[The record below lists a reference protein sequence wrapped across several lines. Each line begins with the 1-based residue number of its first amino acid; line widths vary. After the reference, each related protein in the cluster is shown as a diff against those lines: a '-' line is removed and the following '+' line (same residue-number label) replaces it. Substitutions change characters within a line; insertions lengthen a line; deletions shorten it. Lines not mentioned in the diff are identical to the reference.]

1 MDARMQSRLSF
12 DIWNLEEE
20 KYDYHEKR
28 RLYKYCK
35 LQYLWQYIQ
44 ESYIYL
50 EVIRKIHDMNEQ
62 NNLFER
68 SFYTRFKL
76 DE

>member
-1 MDARMQSRLSF
+1 MTIYSG
-12 DIWNLEEE
+12 IV
-20 KYDYHEKR
+20 
-28 RLYKYCK
+28 
-35 LQYLWQYIQ
+35 
-44 ESYIYL
+44 YL

>member
-1 MDARMQSRLSF
+1 MRKEDY
-12 DIWNLEEE
+12 INIVNYNI
-20 KYDYHEKR
+20 YDNIFR
-28 RLYKYCK
+28 N
-35 LQYLWQYIQ
+35 
-44 ESYIYL
+44 L